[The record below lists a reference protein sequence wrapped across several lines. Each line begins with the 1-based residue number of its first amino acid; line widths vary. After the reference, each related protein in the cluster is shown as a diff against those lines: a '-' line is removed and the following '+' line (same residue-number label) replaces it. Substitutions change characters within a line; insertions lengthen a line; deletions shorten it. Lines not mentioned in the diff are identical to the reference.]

1 MDNYRKDGLKMKHP
15 EDYFNSGV
23 LLLNLEKARNRIT
36 MSQIYELLA
45 KHKYTFSD
53 QDVLNML
60 FDGRVHPVDFRW
72 NYTTF
77 VAGHLQSGNCNSE
90 KLFADLRRENP
101 AIIHYVGRRKP
112 WTTGEI
118 LRERYE
124 EYREKLENRI
134 KHRISRN
141 LE

>member
-1 MDNYRKDGLKMKHP
+1 
-15 EDYFNSGV
+15 
-23 LLLNLEKARNRIT
+23 
-36 MSQIYELLA
+36 
-45 KHKYTFSD
+45 
-53 QDVLNML
+53 ML